1 VNPFE
6 KAFDVVTNLDKYLT
20 SWSASM
26 GGWFYAVLFVI
37 VFAETGLVVMP
48 FLPGDSLL
56 FALGVLAA
64 QPGSG
69 VDVTI
74 AGFLLMAAAL
84 CGDNVNYRL
93 GRTLGPR
100 VFASTSSRFLNKK
113 HLLRAQRFY
122 EKHGGK
128 TIILARFIAI
138 VRTFVPFVAG
148 VGRMDYR
155 RFLAFSVFGAALWV
169 WSFLLAGYW
178 LGNVRWVQDNF
189 NVIVWAIMGLTI
201 VIGVTEAIKAKMR
214 GKSEEDETI
223 AAHPPER
230 VGTPD

>member
-1 VNPFE
+1 VNWIE
-6 KAFDVVTNLDKYLT
+6 RASDVVVHLDKHLT
-20 SWSASM
+20 AWSASM
-26 GGWFYAVLFVI
+26 GGWFYALLFVI
-37 VFAETGLVVMP
+37 VFAETGLVITP

-74 AGFLLMAAAL
+74 AGCLLMVAAL

-93 GRTLGPR
+93 GRALGPR
-100 VFASTSSRFLNKK
+100 VFASTESRLLNKK

-122 EKHGGK
+122 EEHGGK

-178 LGNVRWVQDNF
+178 LGNIPWVQENF
-189 NVIVWAIMGLTI
+189 SVIVWAIMAVTI
-201 VIGVTEAIKAKMR
+201 VLGVTEAVKAKLR
-214 GKSEEDETI
+214 GKSEEDGAI
-223 AAHPPER
+223 ASNPPGR
-230 VGTPD
+230 VPGE